1 MPIEL
6 LGWLGGGDLRSDGLA
21 TEVAAIVLQNSGLI
35 PDLLEGLAHREDVV
49 RGRAADALEK
59 ITRVRPDYLI
69 EHLAII
75 LEVAGND
82 PVPMVRWHLA
92 MVLGHLAMYSESH
105 ALMVRVLFEMLG
117 DESVFVRSW
126 AISGLCVVGRKYPD
140 YKAPILEQI
149 ERQRKDKSIAIR
161 TRVETAIRLLMDDTA
176 PFPKGW
182 LKSAELLKELG

>member
-126 AISGLCVVGRKYPD
+126 VITSLAIFGRKYPD
-140 YKAPILEQI
+140 LQEQI
-149 ERQRKDKSIAIR
+149 MGSIAPFLRDPSAALR
-161 TRVETAIRLLMDDTA
+161 TRARKALEVLTQPDRR
-176 PFPKGW
+176 FPAGW
-182 LKSAELLKELG
+182 VKSEHLQDL